1 MVADDAYRREA
12 VSRRRSLKKIPESH
26 EAADHADRERKD
38 RQRADDLGSGK
49 RVAGPTHLQRA
60 PASCLDAAAP
70 IGPAADELRDH
81 EVLAVRGRTEV
92 AGALLALVT
101 ARGVQL
107 DEQAIVVAALER
119 ARVLRDIDFVDAYVA
134 EKAAGDGLAVA
145 SFDKAL
151 HKKLGTTIFPL

>member
-1 MVADDAYRREA
+1 MPTVAVDTNVLVRFLVRQPTDQYTRARALMEKVSGGQVEIRISA
-12 VSRRRSLKKIPESH
+12 VVV
-26 EAADHADRERKD
+26 
-38 RQRADDLGSGK
+38 G
-49 RVAGPTHLQRA
+49 
-60 PASCLDAAAP
+60 
-70 IGPAADELRDH
+70 
-81 EVLAVRGRTEV
+81 EV
-92 AGALLALVT
+92 AAILHHVYGQPQAEVAEALLALVT

-119 ARVLRDIDFVDAYVA
+119 ARDLRDVDFVDAYVA